1 MKLDRVLRRT
11 PEDHWIPL
19 SDLMTGLMMLFMLVA
34 IIFMLQLKAKEKEVK
49 DIGKNFTDLRSELCK
64 DLQSNFKDNKQ
75 DWEVDPTCSL
85 SIRFLNPDNQFDL
98 GKSEVKAAFRANLN
112 TFFPKYIAILNSKK
126 YRDVVEEVRIEGHT
140 SRLWGNPPIPDE
152 QSYYKN
158 MALSQDRSRAVLQH
172 VLSIPAI
179 RLADNWNWLVPRLT
193 ANGLSGIN
201 PIRNPDGTEN
211 EALSQRVEFKIR
223 TKTEARLEEILK
235 ALDK

>member
-1 MKLDRVLRRT
+1 MS
-11 PEDHWIPL
+11 L
-19 SDLMTGLMMLFMLVA
+19 SVSSVRGSFSSILT
-34 IIFMLQLKAKEKEVK
+34 
-49 DIGKNFTDLRSELCK
+49 ELCK

-75 DWEVDPTCSL
+75 EWEVDPTCSL

-112 TFFPKYIAILNSKK
+112 VFFPKYIAILNSEK

-140 SRLWGNPPIPDE
+140 SRLWGNPPVPAE

-158 MALSQDRSRAVLQH
+158 MALSQDRSRAVLEY

-201 PIRNPDGTEN
+201 PIRNRDGSEN
-211 EALSQRVEFKIR
+211 DALSQRVEFKIR